1 MCIMRITDCFLSNQE
16 EALHKNGHQNWYRL
30 VTNDLG
36 RNHSEAVIHP
46 YETWSEPSEIPEPI
60 FRGVRGEGDEEASRI
75 RSARRA
81 KRSIRFACK
90 TAEFDR
96 MVTLTTKDNFSR
108 QEIQRLVEKFIR
120 LLRDAAGG
128 KINYIVVP
136 EKHDSEKTSEGKRGS
151 HHVHLAVCGRQD
163 YKLLVSIWHHRIC
176 QGRGF
181 VHVSNPFNK
190 RTGKAYSPA
199 QMANYLYKYVSK
211 NLSGV
216 EFNKKSYWISQNIA
230 APVRLVRLFRT
241 YHEALCAAVEH
252 FQELGLPFGF
262 EMHRSWRDE
271 TLDVHW
277 LAAG

>member
-1 MCIMRITDCFLSNQE
+1 MRIIDCIKDNQD
-16 EALHKNGHQNWYRL
+16 EALNKNGHQNWYRL
-30 VTNDLG
+30 ITNDLG
-36 RNHSEAVIHP
+36 AKHSEAVIQP
-46 YETWSEPSEIPEPI
+46 YETWSEPSEFPEPT
-60 FRGVRGEGDEEASRI
+60 FNGVRGEGDADASRI

-81 KRSIRFACK
+81 KRAIRFACK

-96 MVTLTTKDNFSR
+96 MVTLTTKDNFTR
-108 QEIQRLVEKFIR
+108 PEMRRLVVKFIK
-120 LLRDAAGG
+120 LLRDASDD

-151 HHVHLAVCGRQD
+151 HHVHIAVCGRQD

-176 QGRGF
+176 KGRGF

-190 RTGKAYSPA
+190 HTGKAYSAA

-211 NLSGV
+211 NISGV
-216 EFNKKSYWISQNIA
+216 DFNKKSYWVSQNIA

-241 YHEALCAAVEH
+241 YQEALVAAVEH
-252 FQELGLPFGF
+252 FKERGLSFSF
-262 EMHRSWRDE
+262 EGHRSWRDE